1 MCLDGS
7 TCILVC
13 VFKRVYMCIGA
24 CVYETADLITLGL
37 VDVSVVIIVD
47 EAMELL
53 DGLVAK
59 PVFVALCV
67 LLYAG

>member
-1 MCLDGS
+1 
-7 TCILVC
+7 
-13 VFKRVYMCIGA
+13 MCIGV